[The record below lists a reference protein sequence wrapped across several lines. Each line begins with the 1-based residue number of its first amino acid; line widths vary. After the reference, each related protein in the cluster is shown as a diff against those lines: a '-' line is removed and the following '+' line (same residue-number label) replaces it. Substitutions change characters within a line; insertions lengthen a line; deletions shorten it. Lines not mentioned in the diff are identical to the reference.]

1 MDAISK
7 LQNKYRKSSEKCSD
21 LSNKINTAL
30 LDDTVDADAVK
41 ELKDNF
47 KNEKAI
53 RDDLREQIAEMQTE
67 TVDDSQ
73 KEGKDITPKAKT
85 PLDKAKEQINNYI
98 RHKVMKDD
106 ATGITSPDVEPIIPE
121 EIIYNPS
128 AEVNSVVDLST
139 LVTRT
144 PVTNPSGTYPILKR
158 ADDTFPS
165 VEELKE
171 NPALAKP
178 EFTDVKWSVGTHRG
192 AITLSQESID
202 DAKVDLTALVGQ
214 NINEKRVNTTN
225 KDIATILEAFTA
237 KSSTSGTLVDDLKH
251 ILNVDLDPAYAPAIV
266 ASQSLYNILDTL
278 KDNNGQYIFHQDVTS
293 GSGATLLGIPVYK
306 VGDTLLGAA
315 GEAHAFVGDLKRAV
329 LFADRK
335 EVSISWQYDQVYGQY
350 LAGVLRYGVS
360 SADAKAGY
368 FLTVTASK

>member
-1 MDAISK
+1 MSVIAK
-7 LQNKYRKSSEKCSD
+7 LQNKYRQSSEKCAD
-21 LSNKINTAL
+21 LQNKINTAL

-73 KEGKDITPKAKT
+73 KEGKDITPNAKT

-121 EIIYNPS
+121 EIIYDPES
-128 AEVNSVVDLST
+128 EANSVVDLST

-178 EFTDVKWSVGTHRG
+178 EFTDIKWSVGTHRG

-225 KDIATILEAFTA
+225 KDIAAILEAFTA
-237 KSSTSGTLVDDLKH
+237 KSSTSNVLVDNLKH

-360 SADAKAGY
+360 AADKNAGF
-368 FLTVTASK
+368 FLTVSASK

>member
-1 MDAISK
+1 MNVISK
-7 LQNKYRKSSEKCSD
+7 LQNKYRKSSEKCAD
-21 LSNKINTAL
+21 LQNKINTAL
-30 LDDTVDADAVK
+30 LDDSVDTEAVK
-41 ELKDNF
+41 GFKDDL
-47 KNEKAI
+47 KNEKSV
-53 RDDLREQIAEMQTE
+53 RDNLREQIAEMQTE

-85 PLDKAKEQINNYI
+85 LLDKAKKQINDYI
-98 RHKVMKDD
+98 RHKTVRDD

-121 EIIYNPS
+121 EIIYDPES
-128 AEVNSVVDLST
+128 EVNSVVDLST

-202 DAKVDLTALVGQ
+202 DAQVDLTALVGQ

-225 KDIATILEAFTA
+225 KDIAAILEAFTA
-237 KSSTSGTLVDDLKH
+237 KSSTSNALVDDLKH

-306 VGDTLLGAA
+306 VGDKLLGAA

-360 SADAKAGY
+360 AADAKAGF
-368 FLTVTASK
+368 FLTVSASK

>member
-1 MDAISK
+1 MSVIAK
-7 LQNKYRKSSEKCSD
+7 LQNKYRQSSEKCAD
-21 LSNKINTAL
+21 LQNKINTAL
-30 LDDTVDADAVK
+30 LDDSVDAEAVK
-41 ELKDNF
+41 DFKNDF

-178 EFTDVKWSVGTHRG
+178 EFTDIKWSVDTHRG

-237 KSSTSGTLVDDLKH
+237 KSSTSDTLVDDLKH

-278 KDNNGQYIFHQDVTS
+278 KDSNGQYIFHQDVTS

-360 SADAKAGY
+360 AADAKAGF
-368 FLTVTASK
+368 FLTVSASK

>member
-1 MDAISK
+1 MDVISK

-53 RDDLREQIAEMQTE
+53 RDDLREQIAEIQTE

-73 KEGKDITPKAKT
+73 KEGNDITPKTKT

-202 DAKVDLTALVGQ
+202 DAQIDLTALVGQ

-360 SADAKAGY
+360 SADVKAGY

>member
-1 MDAISK
+1 MDVISK

-121 EIIYNPS
+121 EIIYDPS

-202 DAKVDLTALVGQ
+202 DAQVDLTALVGQ

-225 KDIATILEAFTA
+225 KDIAAILEAFTA

-278 KDNNGQYIFHQDVTS
+278 KDNNCQYIFHQDVTS

>member
-1 MDAISK
+1 MDVISK

-139 LVTRT
+139 LVTCT

-202 DAKVDLTALVGQ
+202 DAQVDLTALVGQ

-225 KDIATILEAFTA
+225 KDIAAILEAFTA
-237 KSSTSGTLVDDLKH
+237 KSSTSNALVDDLKH

-360 SADAKAGY
+360 SADVKAGY

>member
-1 MDAISK
+1 MDVISK

-21 LSNKINTAL
+21 LSNKINTEL

-41 ELKDNF
+41 ELKDNL
-47 KNEKAI
+47 KSEKAV
-53 RDDLREQIAEMQTE
+53 RDNLREQIAEME
-67 TVDDSQ
+67 SAPKDENE
-73 KEGKDITPKAKT
+73 KGADITPKTVSA
-85 PLDKAKEQINNYI
+85 LDKSKKQINDYI
-98 RHKVMKDD
+98 RHKTVRDD

-121 EIIYNPS
+121 EIIYDPES
-128 AEVNSVVDLST
+128 EVNSVVDLST

-178 EFTDVKWSVGTHRG
+178 EFTDVEWKVVTHRG

-202 DAKVDLTALVGQ
+202 DSKVDLTSLVGQ

-225 KDIATILEAFTA
+225 ADIAAVLKAFTA
-237 KSSTSGTLVDDLKH
+237 KSSTSATLVDDLKH
-251 ILNVDLDPAYAPAIV
+251 ILNVALDTVYAPAIV

-360 SADAKAGY
+360 AADANAGF
-368 FLTVTASK
+368 FLTVSASK

>member
-1 MDAISK
+1 MNVISK
-7 LQNKYRKSSEKCSD
+7 LQNKYRKSSEKCAD
-21 LSNKINTAL
+21 LQNKINTAL
-30 LDDTVDADAVK
+30 LDDSVDAEAVK
-41 ELKDNF
+41 DFKNDF

-178 EFTDVKWSVGTHRG
+178 EFTDIKWSVDTHRG

-202 DAKVDLTALVGQ
+202 DAQVDLTALVGQ

-225 KDIATILEAFTA
+225 KDIAAILEAFTA

-251 ILNVDLDPAYAPAIV
+251 ILNVDLDPAYVPAIV
-266 ASQSLYNILDTL
+266 ASQSLYNVLDTL
-278 KDNNGQYIFHQDVTS
+278 KDANGQYIFHQDVTS
-293 GSGATLLGIPVYK
+293 GSGATLLGVPVYK
-306 VGDTLLGAA
+306 VGDTLLGKA

>member
-1 MDAISK
+1 MDVISK

-67 TVDDSQ
+67 TVDGSQ
-73 KEGKDITPKAKT
+73 KEGKNITPKAKT

-121 EIIYNPS
+121 EIIYDPS

-202 DAKVDLTALVGQ
+202 DAQVDLTALVGQ

-225 KDIATILEAFTA
+225 KDIAAILEAFTA

-251 ILNVDLDPAYAPAIV
+251 ILNVDLDPAYVPAIV

-306 VGDTLLGAA
+306 VGDALLGAA
-315 GEAHAFVGDLKRAV
+315 GEAHAFVGDLKRSV

>member
-1 MDAISK
+1 MSVIAK
-7 LQNKYRKSSEKCSD
+7 LQNKYRQSSEKCAD
-21 LSNKINTAL
+21 LQDKINTAL
-30 LDDTVDADAVK
+30 LDDSVDAEAVK
-41 ELKDNF
+41 DFKNDF

-202 DAKVDLTALVGQ
+202 DAQVDLTALVGQ

-225 KDIATILEAFTA
+225 KDIAAILEAFTA
-237 KSSTSGTLVDDLKH
+237 KSSTSDTLVDDLKH

>member
-1 MDAISK
+1 MNVISK
-7 LQNKYRKSSEKCSD
+7 LQNKYRKSSEKCAD
-21 LSNKINTAL
+21 LQNKINTAL
-30 LDDTVDADAVK
+30 LDDSVDAEAVK
-41 ELKDNF
+41 DFKNDL
-47 KNEKAI
+47 KNEKSV
-53 RDDLREQIAEMQTE
+53 RDNLREQIAEMQTE

-85 PLDKAKEQINNYI
+85 LLDKAKKQINDYI
-98 RHKVMKDD
+98 RHKTVRDD

-121 EIIYNPS
+121 EIIYDPS

-225 KDIATILEAFTA
+225 KDIAAVLEAFTA
-237 KSSTSGTLVDDLKH
+237 KSSTSNALVDDLKH

-306 VGDTLLGAA
+306 VGDKLLGAA

-360 SADAKAGY
+360 AADAKAGF
-368 FLTVTASK
+368 FLTVSASK

>member
-1 MDAISK
+1 MDVISK

-41 ELKDNF
+41 ELKDNL

-73 KEGKDITPKAKT
+73 KEGKDITPKTKT

-202 DAKVDLTALVGQ
+202 DAQVDLTALVGQ

-251 ILNVDLDPAYAPAIV
+251 ILNVDLDTAYAPAIV

>member
-1 MDAISK
+1 MSK

-53 RDDLREQIAEMQTE
+53 RDDLREQIAEIQTE

-73 KEGKDITPKAKT
+73 KEGNDITPKTKT

-202 DAKVDLTALVGQ
+202 DAQIDLTALVGQ

-360 SADAKAGY
+360 SADVKAGY

>member
-1 MDAISK
+1 MDVISK

-47 KNEKAI
+47 KNEKVV
-53 RDDLREQIAEMQTE
+53 RDNLREQIAEME
-67 TVDDSQ
+67 SAP
-73 KEGKDITPKAKT
+73 KNENEKGADITPKTVSA
-85 PLDKAKEQINNYI
+85 LDKAKKQINDYI
-98 RHKVMKDD
+98 RHKTVHDD
-106 ATGITSPDVEPIIPE
+106 ATGITTPDVEPVIPE

-178 EFTDVKWSVGTHRG
+178 EFTNVEWKVDTHRG
-192 AITLSQESID
+192 AITMSQEAID
-202 DAKVDLTALVGQ
+202 DSEVDLTSLVGQ

-225 KDIATILEAFTA
+225 ADIAAVLKAFTA
-237 KSSTSGTLVDDLKH
+237 KPSTSATLVDDLKH
-251 ILNVDLDPAYAPAIV
+251 ILNVDLDPAYVPAIV
-266 ASQSLYNILDTL
+266 ASQSLYNTLDTL
-278 KDNNGQYIFHQDVTS
+278 KDANGQYIFHQDVTT
-293 GSGATLLGIPVYK
+293 GSGATLLGVPVYK
-306 VGDTLLGAA
+306 VSDKLLGAA
-315 GEAHAFVGDLKRAV
+315 GEAHAFVGDLQRAV

-350 LAGVLRYGVS
+350 LVGVLRYGVS
-360 SADAKAGY
+360 SADVNAGY
-368 FLTVTASK
+368 FLTVSASK